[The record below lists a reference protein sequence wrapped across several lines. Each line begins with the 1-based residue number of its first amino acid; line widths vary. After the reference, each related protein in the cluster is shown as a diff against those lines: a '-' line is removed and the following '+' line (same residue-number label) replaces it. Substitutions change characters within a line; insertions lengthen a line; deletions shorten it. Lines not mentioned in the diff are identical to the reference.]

1 MADGIILQQPSPGE
15 LIYLNLPNRPR
26 SGRDTTPPTAP
37 GAVLARRE
45 TNLGHAGMALYW
57 SPGTDAWISAYQVR
71 HGDEVLGT
79 VSTGLMYFD
88 RTEDWDQ
95 DTRYAVRTLDGD
107 GNPSMWTEAVRI
119 ADEPLT
125 ACALG
130 GLFPE
135 QGRRGW
141 FAETT
146 TDGVTF
152 TPMRWVAP
160 PKTASADEGGT
171 PNQPGGI
178 EGWWE
183 GEGGARF
190 GRAWMQSSRDACCVR
205 TWEAPVTGI
214 VRIVSRVMK
223 EWYHQ
228 SFGGPLRARI
238 LHNDV
243 QVWPTEGWAVA
254 PLNDLVGAV
263 HDLTLEVTVGDRIRF
278 MLDHQAYCRNANLHI
293 GEQWTVFG
301 PCGAKDSVVPVAE
314 MGRIPETLSAGE
326 QKLTRHDVSAET
338 GLLNLAPLLGG
349 VGAQRTAFVFIPIN
363 ASQTDIYQ
371 LGIDLT
377 GWHAAWLDGKSV
389 SNTMVGGNNA
399 VSANRAHHLVS
410 IHLEAGEHMLIV
422 QCISNDT
429 ACILDVGI
437 PPSEDGDIAAWMPRI
452 TYVDRQPVHEGSV
465 VRINCGASRTYYD
478 LFGHRWSADHGF
490 HGGCAVA
497 GIAGT
502 READDPVLY
511 RHGRQGREFSYRIPV
526 EMGLYAV
533 RLRFAEPKYQWLF
546 ARPFTI
552 EINGREVLRN
562 FDICQDARGYRK
574 AHDRV
579 FRYIVPDA
587 DSDIVLRFTGG
598 VEPGQATNE
607 AIIQAIEILPEHQS
621 ILRINC
627 GSDADFI
634 DWNSE
639 IWGADRNFVGGQ
651 TIHAARPV
659 TQASPTLYDQALYQT
674 ARSGRE
680 VAYILT
686 LPPGL
691 YTVHLK
697 FAELWLEEPGQRP
710 MDILI
715 NGRVMWAYWDPHL
728 AAGEVGM
735 ALDLRALNITPDR
748 TGTITICVR
757 AVGEHDAIL
766 QGIEME

>member
-1 MADGIILQQPSPGE
+1 
-15 LIYLNLPNRPR
+15 
-26 SGRDTTPPTAP
+26 
-37 GAVLARRE
+37 
-45 TNLGHAGMALYW
+45 
-57 SPGTDAWISAYQVR
+57 
-71 HGDEVLGT
+71 
-79 VSTGLMYFD
+79 
-88 RTEDWDQ
+88 
-95 DTRYAVRTLDGD
+95 
-107 GNPSMWTEAVRI
+107 
-119 ADEPLT
+119 
-125 ACALG
+125 
-130 GLFPE
+130 
-135 QGRRGW
+135 
-141 FAETT
+141 
-146 TDGVTF
+146 
-152 TPMRWVAP
+152 
-160 PKTASADEGGT
+160 
-171 PNQPGGI
+171 
-178 EGWWE
+178 
-183 GEGGARF
+183 
-190 GRAWMQSSRDACCVR
+190 
-205 TWEAPVTGI
+205 
-214 VRIVSRVMK
+214 
-223 EWYHQ
+223 
-228 SFGGPLRARI
+228 
-238 LHNDV
+238 
-243 QVWPTEGWAVA
+243 
-254 PLNDLVGAV
+254 
-263 HDLTLEVTVGDRIRF
+263 
-278 MLDHQAYCRNANLHI
+278 
-293 GEQWTVFG
+293 
-301 PCGAKDSVVPVAE
+301 
-314 MGRIPETLSAGE
+314 
-326 QKLTRHDVSAET
+326 
-338 GLLNLAPLLGG
+338 
-349 VGAQRTAFVFIPIN
+349 
-363 ASQTDIYQ
+363 
-371 LGIDLT
+371 
-377 GWHAAWLDGKSV
+377 
-389 SNTMVGGNNA
+389 
-399 VSANRAHHLVS
+399 
-410 IHLEAGEHMLIV
+410 
-422 QCISNDT
+422 
-429 ACILDVGI
+429 
-437 PPSEDGDIAAWMPRI
+437 
-452 TYVDRQPVHEGSV
+452 
-465 VRINCGASRTYYD
+465 
-478 LFGHRWSADHGF
+478 
-490 HGGCAVA
+490 
-497 GIAGT
+497 
-502 READDPVLY
+502 
-511 RHGRQGREFSYRIPV
+511 
-526 EMGLYAV
+526 V